1 MKIIIKF
8 RIFEIFMVPNF
19 TLNNFKLLC
28 WIYSEKVFLIQ
39 NRKSKH
45 PVRILHIRNSLG
57 IEFHFKW
64 TFLNIWT
71 KIDQRR
77 SFHIITVHFLMRKA
91 EICSFSERV
100 LIEKNSWTLFAS
112 IASVITI
119 SIFQSWKHHNNNRAV
134 TWEGG

>member
-1 MKIIIKF
+1 MDQ
-8 RIFEIFMVPNF
+8 IFSKRNISG
-19 TLNNFKLLC
+19 LR
-28 WIYSEKVFLIQ
+28 S
-39 NRKSKH
+39 KSKH

-71 KIDQRR
+71 KIDERR
-77 SFHIITVHFLMRKA
+77 SFHIITLHFLMRKA

-119 SIFQSWKHHNNNRAV
+119 SIFQSRKCENLVHLVCFNCSFQNFLNIGRALRAKIYSRFQPP
-134 TWEGG
+134 